1 MTAQGYQHRADRSA
15 IPVCRILG
23 VGVAALDM
31 EQLVQFTEENLPA
44 LSGDY
49 ICAANVHTAVMA
61 FEDAEY
67 RAVQNGGI
75 LAIPDG
81 GPLAR
86 EGRRRGFRTM
96 ARTPCPSYMEEI
108 FRRSA
113 EKGYRHYFYGSTHQ
127 TLGTMFRQLSARY
140 PGLAVAG
147 LYSPPFR
154 PMTPEEDAA
163 AVARINRAGAD
174 FVWVGLGAPKQERWM
189 AAHQGQIRGL
199 MVGAG
204 AGFAYLAGSL
214 KRAPRW
220 MQEHDLEWAFRLVQD
235 PRRLLG
241 RYLRTNTTFLW
252 QGVFRGR

>member
-1 MTAQGYQHRADRSA
+1 MTEREGWPDLPA
-15 IPVCRILG
+15 CRILG
-23 VGVAALDM
+23 VNIAALDM
-31 EQLVQFTEENLPA
+31 EGLVRFTEENLPA
-44 LSGDY
+44 LSGEY
-49 ICAANVHTAVMA
+49 LCAANVHTAAMA
-61 FEDAEY
+61 FRDPDY
-67 RAVQNGGI
+67 RAVQNGAA
-75 LAIPDG
+75 LVIPDG

-86 EGRRRGFRTM
+86 EGRRRGFGTM

-113 EKGYRHYFYGSTHQ
+113 EKGYRHYFYDSTHQ
-127 TLGTMFRQLSARY
+127 TLGRLFRRLTARY

-154 PMTPEEDAA
+154 PLTPAEDAA

-189 AAHQGQIRGL
+189 AAHRGQVRGL

-204 AGFAYLAGSL
+204 AGFEYLAGSL

-220 MQEHDLEWAFRLVQD
+220 MQEHDLEWAFRLAQQ

-241 RYLRTNTTFLW
+241 RYLWSNTVFLW
-252 QGVFRGR
+252 QGVLRGR